1 MITYGTPAESDGAGR
16 GVHGD
21 LPGCGW
27 AKAGAMQ
34 SVGWRNARPPGTVST
49 LEDRR
54 RVGPVLTE
62 PSAVPSG
69 VASEDSNL
77 DSTFA
82 SLGLRAELLSTLSAL
97 GYEEPTPIQSATIPI
112 LVGGSD
118 LLGQAATGTGKTAAF
133 ALPILELLDPHS
145 RGKGPTALILVP
157 TRELA
162 LQVSQAF
169 HSYGRELGARL
180 VAIYGG
186 APARHQIDSLKRGVD
201 VVVATPGRAL
211 DLIRRNAL
219 RLDEVRTVVLDEA
232 DEMLEMGFIEDI
244 ETILSLTPE
253 DRQTVLF
260 SATMPKRIDKL
271 ASQHLRNPE
280 RISIRARATAPDE
293 VPRVR
298 QTAYTVTRQNKAA
311 ALGRILDAEDPV
323 ASIVFCRT
331 RGGVDTLTDLLTARG
346 YQAEALH
353 GGLTQDQRDRVM
365 GRLRAGTTELL
376 VATDVAARGLDVDH
390 LSHVVNYDL
399 PTSPEAYVH
408 RIGRVGRAGRE
419 GVALSLVEPRER
431 RLLSSIEKLM
441 RGHVPVEPVP
451 TVTDVR
457 QLRLRRIRDAIEG
470 VLDDVDAQGRHDVY
484 REVIDEMLM
493 HRDATDVAVAAF
505 ALLHEASQ
513 GASGEDDDRDLTAAA
528 SSSDGSPRRTSGG
541 RKTPG
546 DARDSDGS
554 RKKRDPLEGPTARLF
569 VSLGRKAHVTPGDL
583 VGAITGEAG
592 IKGRDIGAITIH
604 ENFSLVEVP
613 EDKARKIAKAL
624 NHCTIRGRKASVRL
638 DRG

>member
-1 MITYGTPAESDGAGR
+1 MTTSADSGA
-16 GVHGD
+16 D
-21 LPGCGW
+21 P
-27 AKAGAMQ
+27 
-34 SVGWRNARPPGTVST
+34 
-49 LEDRR
+49 
-54 RVGPVLTE
+54 
-62 PSAVPSG
+62 
-69 VASEDSNL
+69 
-77 DSTFA
+77 TFA
-82 SLGLRAELLSTLSAL
+82 SLGLRSELLSTLSAL
-97 GYEEPTPIQSATIPI
+97 GYEEPTPIQAATIPV

-133 ALPILELLDPHS
+133 ALPILEQLDPPP
-145 RGKGPTALILVP
+145 RGKGPTALVLVP

-186 APARHQIDSLKRGVD
+186 APARHQVDALRRGVD

-211 DLIRRNAL
+211 DLHRRNAL

-232 DEMLEMGFIEDI
+232 DEMLEMGFVEDI
-244 ETILSLTPE
+244 ETILALTPA

-271 ASQHLRNPE
+271 ASQHLRHPE
-280 RISIRARATAPDE
+280 RIAIRAKEPAPDE

-298 QTAYTVTRQNKAA
+298 QTAYVVTRQNKAA

-331 RGGVDTLTDLLTARG
+331 RGGVDDLTDLLTARG

-376 VATDVAARGLDVDH
+376 VATDVAARGLDVEH

-399 PTSPEAYVH
+399 PVSPEAYVH
-408 RIGRVGRAGRE
+408 RVGRVGRAGRE

-431 RLLSSIEKLM
+431 RLLATIEKLM
-441 RGHVPVEPVP
+441 RSKVRVESVP

-457 QLRLRRIRDAIEG
+457 QLRLRRTQDAIEAL
-470 VLDDVDAQGRHDVY
+470 LDDAEAQLRLDTY
-484 REVIDEMLM
+484 REPLDETLLG
-493 HRDATDVAVAAF
+493 RDPQDVALAAF
-505 ALLHEASQ
+505 VLAHEATQ
-513 GASGEDDDRDLTAAA
+513 GATTDDDDRDLTAPMPAGDDR
-528 SSSDGSPRRTSGG
+528 SG
-541 RKTPG
+541 RKPG
-546 DARDSDGS
+546 KKSHGDSSPDGPP
-554 RKKRDPLEGPTARLF
+554 RKRPRLEGPTTRLF
-569 VSLGRKAHVTPGDL
+569 ISVGRKAGVTPGDL
-583 VGAITGEAG
+583 VGAITGETG
-592 IKGRDIGAITIH
+592 LKGRDIGAITVH
-604 ENFSLVEVP
+604 ETFSLVEVP
-613 EDKARKIAKAL
+613 EDKARKTAKAM